1 MKVTIPFLLLAGASA
16 FGVDARIDEA
26 RRALED
32 GLPQV
37 AIYNL
42 SQTAGKGFAR
52 GEQATAELLLARALF
67 AAGRFE
73 ESAALLKKSGKADSD
88 ARFWLAEANA
98 ALNNPAEALPLYESL
113 VQDEH
118 YSTQAAV
125 GAARMLSALGR
136 RPEAAEILSALL
148 KENPAASGD
157 AALELAQI
165 RLDAKDHAGALSTL
179 SSAEGLSPVQQQ
191 QAIFLTAR
199 ALLAA
204 GQAVDAEQK
213 LKEIKDPPA
222 RLAARLAVALAEC
235 RLQQADAAEAERIM
249 EGFIAENSGL
259 PGLPDAFEALD
270 RIYAQGGAASSA
282 ELRRWAADSRNAQR
296 AALALFYL
304 ARNEAR
310 ASKSEKSRQFFR
322 EFLAQYPSHFLANE
336 ARAELSASQIAVNQP
351 QAALVTAKEGAG
363 FRNSFVRAQAE
374 AALGEFKQAAE
385 SFLQAAGAPELEM
398 AALENAAVC
407 ALLSGASES
416 ENPAM
421 RRLIARPDFQP
432 VVDRLRF
439 LEAMRQASTRSS
451 ISADLL
457 QKIAESN
464 SSYAQRA
471 RLALAELA
479 DSQLN
484 SDEARATLQRISS
497 DDPATKERTDYLAI
511 FVADDG
517 DRESEAQIIK
527 LAENFINTYPSSR
540 FEPQVRMKWG
550 EILYRRGDYLN
561 ARAQFTALAERF
573 PDSPL
578 AEKAIF
584 LSGQAMARS
593 LNPSEMEEAIEVF
606 EQVVKSGGPLS
617 LKARLAQ
624 ASLLNALKRPKEA
637 LGVLDKILDSN
648 PDPNLRYA
656 VIVEKGDTLFAQGT
670 QDPENYK
677 SAIAAW
683 RQISSNPKAPKI
695 WSHQALAKMGAAY
708 EKLGNT
714 DAALDCYY
722 GVFSEGQKAGG
733 PEFFWFYR
741 AGFDAGRLLESQRLW
756 KEAIAVYEKIGSVN
770 GPRAEEARERVNRLR
785 LENFIW
791 DS

>member
-1 MKVTIPFLLLAGASA
+1 MSFLLFAVSSA

-42 SQTAGKGFAR
+42 SQTAGREFPR

-73 ESAALLKKSGKADSD
+73 ESAALLKKSGAAASD
-88 ARFWLAEANA
+88 TQFWLAEANA
-98 ALNNPAEALPLYESL
+98 ALNKPAEALPLYESL
-113 VQDEH
+113 TQDEH

-136 RPEAAEILSALL
+136 MPEAAEVLSGLL
-148 KENPAASGD
+148 RKNPAASGD

-165 RLDAKDHAGALSTL
+165 RLAAKDYAGALSAL
-179 SSAEGLSPVQQQ
+179 SSAEGLSPEQQQ
-191 QAIFLTAR
+191 QAVFLTAR

-204 GQAVDAEQK
+204 GRAADAEEK

-222 RLAARLAVALAEC
+222 RLAAHLAVTLAEC
-235 RLQQADAAEAERIM
+235 RLQQADAADAERIM
-249 EGFIAENSGL
+249 ETFIAENSHL

-270 RIYAQGGAASSA
+270 RIYAYGGAASSA

-296 AALALFYL
+296 ATLALFYL

-310 ASKSEKSRQFFR
+310 ASKSEKSRQLFGD
-322 EFLAQYPSHFLANE
+322 FLAQYPNHFLANE
-336 ARAELSASQIAVNQP
+336 ARTELSAALIAVNQP
-351 QAALVTAKEGAG
+351 QAALQTAKAGAG
-363 FRNSFVRAQAE
+363 FRNSFVRGQAE
-374 AALGEFKQAAE
+374 AALGEFKQAAN
-385 SFLQAAGAPELEM
+385 SFLQAAGASELER

-407 ALLSGASES
+407 TLLSGASES

-421 RRLIARPDFQP
+421 RRLMARPDFQP
-432 VVDRLRF
+432 IVDRIRF
-439 LEAMRQASTRSS
+439 LEAMRQAASRSS
-451 ISADLL
+451 GSANLL
-457 QKIAESN
+457 QKIAEGN

-471 RLALAELA
+471 TLALAELA
-479 DSQLN
+479 DIQLN
-484 SDEARATLQRISS
+484 SDEARETLRRISS
-497 DDPATKERTDYLAI
+497 DDPATKERTEYLAI

-561 ARAQFTALAERF
+561 ARAQFNALAERF

-593 LNPSEMEEAIEVF
+593 LNPAEMEEAIEVF
-606 EQVVKSGGPLS
+606 EQVVKSSGPLS

-624 ASLLNALKRPKEA
+624 ATLLNALKRPKEA

-648 PDPNLRYA
+648 PEPNLRYA
-656 VIVEKGDTLFAQGT
+656 VIVEKGDTLFAQGI
-670 QDPENYK
+670 QDPEKYK

-683 RQISSNPKAPKI
+683 RQISSDSNAPKI

-722 GVFSEGQKAGG
+722 GVFSEGQKGG

-756 KEAIAVYEKIGSVN
+756 KEAIAVYEKIGSVD

-791 DS
+791 ES

>member
-1 MKVTIPFLLLAGASA
+1 MKAAIFFLLFATASA
-16 FGVDARIDEA
+16 FGVDARIVEA

-42 SQTAGKGFAR
+42 SQTSGREFAR
-52 GEQATAELLLARALF
+52 GEQATADLLLARALF
-67 AAGRFE
+67 AAGRFG
-73 ESAALLKKSGKADSD
+73 ESATLLKKSGAAGSD

-98 ALNNPAEALPLYESL
+98 ALNKPAEALPLYESL
-113 VQDEH
+113 SQDER
-118 YSTQAAV
+118 YSSQAAV
-125 GAARMLSALGR
+125 GAARMLCALGR
-136 RPEAAEILSALL
+136 ASEAAEVLSGLL
-148 KENPAASGD
+148 KKSPATSGD

-165 RLDAKDHAGALSTL
+165 RLDAKDHAGAMSSL
-179 SSAEGLSPVQQQ
+179 SSAEGLSPEQQQ
-191 QAIFLTAR
+191 QAIYLTAR
-199 ALLAA
+199 ALLAS
-204 GQAVDAEQK
+204 GQAAEAERK

-222 RLAARLAVALAEC
+222 RLAASVAVTLAEC
-235 RLQQADAAEAERIM
+235 RLQQQDAGDAERIM
-249 EGFIAENSGL
+249 EGFIEENSRL

-270 RIYAQGGAASSA
+270 RIYAHGGAASSA
-282 ELRRWAADSRNAQR
+282 ELRRWTADSRNGQR

-310 ASKSEKSRQFFR
+310 ASKAEKSRQFFTD
-322 EFLAQYPSHFLANE
+322 FLAQYPSHFLANE
-336 ARAELSASQIAVNQP
+336 ARAELSASQIAVSQP
-351 QAALVTAKEGAG
+351 QEALRTAKEGTG
-363 FRNSFVRAQAE
+363 FRNSFVRGQAE
-374 AALGEFKQAAE
+374 AALGQFKQAAN

-407 ALLSGASES
+407 ALLSGTSES
-416 ENPAM
+416 ANPAM
-421 RRLIARPDFQP
+421 RRLLTRPDFHS
-432 VVDRLRF
+432 VVERIRF
-439 LEAMRQASTRSS
+439 LEAMREASDRSPT
-451 ISADLL
+451 SADLL
-457 QKIAESN
+457 HKIADSD

-479 DSQLN
+479 DIQSEVE
-484 SDEARATLQRISS
+484 EARASLRRISS
-497 DDPATKERTDYLAI
+497 DDSATKERTEYLAI

-517 DRESEAQIIK
+517 NRESEAEIIK
-527 LAENFINTYPSSR
+527 LAENFMNTYPSSR

-561 ARAQFTALAERF
+561 ARGQFSALAERF

-584 LSGQAMARS
+584 LSAQAMARS

-656 VIVEKGDTLFAQGT
+656 VIVEKGDTFFAQGAE
-670 QDPENYK
+670 DPDNYK
-677 SAIAAW
+677 AAIAAW
-683 RQISSNPKAPKI
+683 RQISSDAKAPKV

-722 GVFSEGQKAGG
+722 GVFSEGQKGG

-756 KEAIAVYEKIGSVN
+756 KEAIAVYEKIGSVD

>member
-1 MKVTIPFLLLAGASA
+1 MKVSLPFLLFAMASA

-42 SQTAGKGFAR
+42 SQTGGKEFAR

-73 ESAALLKKSGKADSD
+73 ESAALLKKSGAASSD

-98 ALNNPAEALPLYESL
+98 ALDKPAEALPLYESL
-113 VQDEH
+113 AQDDR

-136 RPEAAEILSALL
+136 QPEAADVLSAFL
-148 KENPAASGD
+148 KKNPAASGN

-165 RLDAKDHAGALSTL
+165 RLDAKDHAGALSVL
-179 SSAEGLSPVQQQ
+179 SSTEGLSAEQQQ
-191 QAIFLTAR
+191 EAIFLTAR

-204 GQAVDAEQK
+204 GQAADAEQK
-213 LKEIKDPPA
+213 LNDIKDPPA
-222 RLAARLAVALAEC
+222 RLAARLAVTMAEC
-235 RLQQADAAEAERIM
+235 RLQQEDAADAERIM
-249 EGFIAENSGL
+249 EGFIAENSRL

-270 RIYAQGGAASSA
+270 RIYAHGGAASSA
-282 ELRRWAADSRNAQR
+282 ELRRWAGDSRNAKR

-310 ASKSEKSRQFFR
+310 ASKSEKSRQLFT
-322 EFLAQYPSHFLANE
+322 EFLELYPSHFLANE
-336 ARAELSASQIAVNQP
+336 ARAQLAASQIARNQP
-351 QAALVTAKEGAG
+351 QAALQTVKQGAG

-374 AALGEFKQAAE
+374 AALGEFKQAAD
-385 SFLQAAGAPELEM
+385 SFLQAAGAPDLEL

-407 ALLSGASES
+407 ALLSSASES
-416 ENPAM
+416 ENAAM
-421 RRLIARPDFQP
+421 QRLIARPDYQP
-432 VVDRLRF
+432 VVDRIRF
-439 LEAMRQASTRSS
+439 LEAMRQASSRSAS
-451 ISADLL
+451 AADLL

-471 RLALAELA
+471 QLALAEFA
-479 DSQLN
+479 DTQLK
-484 SDEARATLQRISS
+484 SDEARTTLQHISS
-497 DDPATKERTDYLAI
+497 DDSTTKERTEYLAI

-517 DRESEAQIIK
+517 DRESEAQILK

-540 FEPQVRMKWG
+540 FESHVRMKWG

-561 ARAQFTALAERF
+561 ARAQFNILAERF

-578 AEKAIF
+578 TEKAIF

-593 LNPSEMEEAIEVF
+593 LNPSDMEEAIEVF

-624 ASLLNALKRPKEA
+624 AGLLNALKRPKEA
-637 LGVLDKILDSN
+637 LGVLDKILDSD
-648 PDPNLRYA
+648 PDANLRYA
-656 VIVEKGDTLFAQGT
+656 VIVEKGDTLFAQGS
-670 QDPENYK
+670 QDPESYK

-683 RQISSNPKAPKI
+683 RQISNDPKAPKI

-722 GVFSEGQKAGG
+722 GVFSEAQKA

-756 KEAIAVYEKIGSVN
+756 KEAIAVYEKIGSVD

>member
-1 MKVTIPFLLLAGASA
+1 MRVTTPFLLLAVTSGLA
-16 FGVDARIDEA
+16 VDPRIDEA
-26 RRALED
+26 RHALED

-42 SQTAGKGFAR
+42 SHASGKDFPRA
-52 GEQATAELLLARALF
+52 EQATAELLLARALF

-73 ESAALLKKSGKADSD
+73 ESAALLKKTGAAGAD

-98 ALNNPAEALPLYESL
+98 ALNKPTEALPLYESL
-113 VQDEH
+113 TRDDR
-118 YSTQAAV
+118 YAAKASV

-136 RPEAAEILSALL
+136 RSEAAKVLSKLV
-148 KENPAASGD
+148 KSNPAASGN

-165 RLDAKDHAGALSTL
+165 HLDVKDHAGALSAL
-179 SSAEGLSPVQQQ
+179 SSAEGLSPEQQQ
-191 QAIFLTAR
+191 QATFLAAR
-199 ALLAA
+199 ALLTA
-204 GQAVDAEQK
+204 GQVAEAEQK

-222 RLAARLAVALAEC
+222 RLAALLAVTLAEC
-235 RLQQADAAEAERIM
+235 RLQQEDAADAERIM
-249 EGFIAENSGL
+249 EGFIAENSRL
-259 PGLPDAFEALD
+259 PGLPEAFEALD
-270 RIYAQGGAASSA
+270 RIYAHEGAASSA
-282 ELRRWAADSRNAQR
+282 ELRRWAGDSRNPQR

-310 ASKSEKSRQFFR
+310 ASKSEKSRQLFS
-322 EFLAQYPSHFLANE
+322 EFLAQYPGHFLVNE
-336 ARAELSASQIAVNQP
+336 ARAELSASQIGVNQP
-351 QAALVTAKEGAG
+351 QAALQTAKEGAG

-374 AALGEFKQAAE
+374 AALGEFKQAAD

-421 RRLIARPDFQP
+421 RRLAARPDFQP
-432 VVDRLRF
+432 VVERIRF
-439 LEAMRQASTRSS
+439 LEAMRQASSRSRS
-451 ISADLL
+451 SADLL
-457 QKIAESN
+457 QKIAQSN

-471 RLALAELA
+471 GLALAELA
-479 DSQLN
+479 DLQLN
-484 SDEARATLQRISS
+484 SDEARATLRRISS
-497 DDPATKERTDYLAI
+497 DDPATKERTEYLAI

-517 DRESEAQIIK
+517 DRESEAEIIK

-561 ARAQFTALAERF
+561 ARVQFNALAERF

-606 EQVVKSGGPLS
+606 EQVVKSGGPLA

-670 QDPENYK
+670 QDSGNYK
-677 SAIAAW
+677 NAISAW
-683 RQISSNPKAPKI
+683 RQISSDPNAPKI

-708 EKLGNT
+708 EKLGNF
-714 DAALDCYY
+714 DAALNCYY
-722 GVFSEGQKAGG
+722 GVFSEGQKAG

-756 KEAIAVYEKIGSVN
+756 KEAIAVYEKIGSVD

>member
-42 SQTAGKGFAR
+42 SQTAGKAFAR

-113 VQDEH
+113 VQDEQ

-165 RLDAKDHAGALSTL
+165 RLDAKDYASALSTL

-235 RLQQADAAEAERIM
+235 RLEQADAAEAERIM

-310 ASKSEKSRQFFR
+310 ASKSEKSRQFFS

-457 QKIAESN
+457 QKIAESD

-484 SDEARATLQRISS
+484 SDEARATLQRIAS

-683 RQISSNPKAPKI
+683 RQISSNAKAPKI
-695 WSHQALAKMGAAY
+695 WTHQALAKMGAAY

>member
-1 MKVTIPFLLLAGASA
+1 MKVTIPFLLLAAASA
-16 FGVDARIDEA
+16 FGVDARIEEA

-52 GEQATAELLLARALF
+52 GEQGTAELLLARALF

-73 ESAALLKKSGKADSD
+73 ESAALLKKSGAAGSD

-98 ALNNPAEALPLYESL
+98 ALNKPAEALPLYESL
-113 VQDEH
+113 TQDEH

-136 RPEAAEILSALL
+136 RPEAAEVLSGLL

-165 RLDAKDHAGALSTL
+165 RLDAKDHAGALSVL
-179 SSAEGLSPVQQQ
+179 SSAEGLSPEQQQ

-222 RLAARLAVALAEC
+222 RLAARLAVTLAEC
-235 RLQQADAAEAERIM
+235 RLQQADAADAERIM
-249 EGFIAENSGL
+249 EGFIAENSRL

-310 ASKSEKSRQFFR
+310 ASKSEKSRQLFS

-351 QAALVTAKEGAG
+351 QAALQTAKEGAG

-374 AALGEFKQAAE
+374 AALGEFKQAAD

-421 RRLIARPDFQP
+421 RRLVARPDFQP
-432 VVDRLRF
+432 VVDRIRF
-439 LEAMRQASTRSS
+439 LEAMRQASSSLVDFGRSS
-451 ISADLL
+451 PKDRGEQFVICATRQAGACRISRY
-457 QKIAESN
+457 S
-464 SSYAQRA
+464 
-471 RLALAELA
+471 AEL
-479 DSQLN
+479 
-484 SDEARATLQRISS
+484 R
-497 DDPATKERTDYLAI
+497 
-511 FVADDG
+511 
-517 DRESEAQIIK
+517 
-527 LAENFINTYPSSR
+527 
-540 FEPQVRMKWG
+540 
-550 EILYRRGDYLN
+550 
-561 ARAQFTALAERF
+561 
-573 PDSPL
+573 
-578 AEKAIF
+578 
-584 LSGQAMARS
+584 
-593 LNPSEMEEAIEVF
+593 
-606 EQVVKSGGPLS
+606 
-617 LKARLAQ
+617 
-624 ASLLNALKRPKEA
+624 
-637 LGVLDKILDSN
+637 
-648 PDPNLRYA
+648 
-656 VIVEKGDTLFAQGT
+656 
-670 QDPENYK
+670 
-677 SAIAAW
+677 
-683 RQISSNPKAPKI
+683 
-695 WSHQALAKMGAAY
+695 
-708 EKLGNT
+708 
-714 DAALDCYY
+714 
-722 GVFSEGQKAGG
+722 
-733 PEFFWFYR
+733 
-741 AGFDAGRLLESQRLW
+741 
-756 KEAIAVYEKIGSVN
+756 
-770 GPRAEEARERVNRLR
+770 
-785 LENFIW
+785 
-791 DS
+791 

>member
-1 MKVTIPFLLLAGASA
+1 MKVTIPFLWLAGASA

-42 SQTAGKGFAR
+42 SQTAGKEFTR
-52 GEQATAELLLARALF
+52 RDQATAELLLARALF

-73 ESAALLKKSGKADSD
+73 ESAALLKKSGTADSD

-98 ALNNPAEALPLYESL
+98 ALNKPKEALPLYESL
-113 VQDEH
+113 IQDER

-136 RPEAAEILSALL
+136 RPEAAEVLSALL

-179 SSAEGLSPVQQQ
+179 SAAEGLSPEQQQ
-191 QAIFLTAR
+191 QAIFLTAH

-222 RLAARLAVALAEC
+222 RLAARLAVTRAEC

-310 ASKSEKSRQFFR
+310 ASKSEKSRQLFS

-351 QAALVTAKEGAG
+351 QAALETAKQGAG

-374 AALGEFKQAAE
+374 AALGEFKQAAN

-439 LEAMRQASTRSS
+439 LEAMRQASSRSS
-451 ISADLL
+451 TSADLL
-457 QKIAESN
+457 EKIAESN

-479 DSQLN
+479 DSQFN
-484 SDEARATLQRISS
+484 SEEARATLRRISS

-637 LGVLDKILDSN
+637 RGVLDKILDSN

-677 SAIAAW
+677 SAVAAW
-683 RQISSNPKAPKI
+683 RQISSDPKAPKI

-722 GVFSEGQKAGG
+722 GVFSEGQKAG

-756 KEAIAVYEKIGSVN
+756 KEAIAVYEKIGSVD